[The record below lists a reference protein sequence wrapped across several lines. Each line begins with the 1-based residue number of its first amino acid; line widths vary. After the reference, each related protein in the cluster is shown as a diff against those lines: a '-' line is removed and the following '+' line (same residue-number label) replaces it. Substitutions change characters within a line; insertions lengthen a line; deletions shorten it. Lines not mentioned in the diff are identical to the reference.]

1 MDICSFIVDVFDNEF
16 FVVFCNFI
24 VVEINLFGIE
34 LDIVSVEEFDVGSFD
49 NCLIDMMF
57 FLFNIFI
64 CDEAGIIVMVMFIVV
79 DVVGNIFIC
88 ICLICI
94 EVEVLMFIYS
104 FGICGGDM
112 LNFFVNLFVVEGGV
126 VYIYVWCGLDGNII
140 FI

>member
-1 MDICSFIVDVFDNEF
+1 
-16 FVVFCNFI
+16 
-24 VVEINLFGIE
+24 
-34 LDIVSVEEFDVGSFD
+34 
-49 NCLIDMMF
+49 
-57 FLFNIFI
+57 
-64 CDEAGIIVMVMFIVV
+64 MVMFIVV

-140 FI
+140 FIQQNLVIFNVDEDDLGVYVVIIEGLLGCIVEGVVNVAVSGLFFILVLQVNVQ